1 MVHSLPIFIEID
13 HGVGAATDHHGY
25 FPVESPQRLHERDLL
40 DSFVLRRL
48 THRVLPGHPADRLRA
63 VRHAVVRQD
72 YDVHLEKGNT
82 ISVTATL
89 PLKRTEGRQAH
100 IFL

>member
-1 MVHSLPIFIEID
+1 MLHHNNIWKLNLPLPITGWFTLSLPILLEID
-13 HGVGAATDHHGY
+13 HGVGAAADHHGY

-63 VRHAVVRQD
+63 VRHAVVRED
-72 YDVHLEKGNT
+72 YDVHLEKET
-82 ISVTATL
+82 RY
-89 PLKRTEGRQAH
+89 P
-100 IFL
+100 